1 MFEKNFFFVFFCD
14 IKFLLIFIFKVFV
27 ILISFL
33 YKYVGKY
40 NDVKCKDWRYM

>member
-14 IKFLLIFIFKVFV
+14 IKLKVFV